1 MADVKFL
8 SNLVIDGNIDL
19 TAGAGYQIKN
29 ATFESLT
36 ADPTTNLFEGR
47 MIYRSDTNQVRAY
60 NGSSWT
66 SIAGDIVGV
75 TAGDGL
81 GGGGTSGTV
90 SLSVNV
96 DDATIEINSD
106 TVRAKTAAVTD
117 GGTALATGG
126 QIFTYIDNQGYTTNT
141 GTVTSVGITAGS
153 LIDVTGSAITTSGTF
168 TIDVDL
174 SELTDMTANVVTTQ
188 DEIVLLDNGVQRRK
202 LFSEVFGALAY
213 LGAVSTAHIADLNV
227 TTGKLA
233 ADAVTGDKIADN
245 AIDSEHYTDGS
256 IDSVHLAADVVTA
269 AKIADDAISDEH
281 LDVTAITGQT
291 DLGDA
296 FADADTL
303 LVYDASATAL
313 KEGTVKNL
321 ANYMQ
326 DELTFTTN
334 TDTDVS
340 VSNLE
345 TRLGQINSNV
355 TIGNGAS
362 VAVSTSGN
370 LTVGGNLIVDG
381 TTTTVNSTT
390 VAIDD
395 HHFKVAT
402 DNSAANDFGFYGR
415 YNSTAEYAGLTYDVS
430 ADTWILY
437 SGNSTEPANTTFAPD
452 ARAGLKVA
460 RIDATSF
467 TFNGTGITATGAELN
482 LMDGGTSR
490 GTTALADADGFIHND
505 GGTMKQTRVSK
516 MSDYVLGKITGAISD
531 IKTTNLT
538 ANRALASDA
547 NGKVATLDITV
558 DELNYL
564 DGVTSAIQ
572 TQLNGKQATM
582 SAGDGIDISSNTISV
597 DLTGTDSIGQ
607 LAADGSGTAM
617 DGADFLLAVRGN
629 GDVQRI
635 AVDDLGVGTSNAST
649 TVKGIVELAT
659 TNETLSGSDGTR
671 AVTPAAL
678 AGTKYI
684 ATIGDG
690 SATSYTVTHS
700 LGSRR
705 VMVQLYDSSSYEQ
718 VYAQVVRTTSS
729 AITVDFNTAPATNDI
744 TVLVELIN

>member
-36 ADPTTNLFEGR
+36 ADPTTNLFAGR

-60 NGSSWT
+60 SGSSWT

-90 SLSVNV
+90 TLSVNV
-96 DDATIEINSD
+96 DDATIELNSD

-141 GTVTSVGITAGS
+141 GTVTSVGITAGN
-153 LIDVTGSAITTSGTF
+153 LIDVTGSTITTSGTF

-233 ADAVTGDKIADN
+233 ADAVTGAKIADN
-245 AIDSEHYTDGS
+245 AINSEHYTDGS

-303 LVYDASATAL
+303 LVYDSSATAL
-313 KEGTVKNL
+313 VEGTVKNL

-355 TIGNGAS
+355 TIGNSAS

-370 LTVGGNLIVDG
+370 LTVGGNLVVDG
-381 TTTTVNSTT
+381 TTVTVNSTT

-402 DNSAANDFGFYGR
+402 DNSAANDFGFFGR

-437 SGNSTEPANTTFAPD
+437 SGNSTEPANTTFTPD

-467 TFNGTGITATGAELN
+467 TLNGTGVTSTAAELN
-482 LMDGGTSR
+482 LLDGVTATTTELNYVDGVTSAIQ
-490 GTTALADADGFIHND
+490 TQINS
-505 GGTMKQTRVSK
+505 KQAT
-516 MSDYVLGKITGAISD
+516 ITGGA
-531 IKTTNLT
+531 TTITSSNLT
-538 ANRALASDA
+538 ASRALVS
-547 NGKVATLDITV
+547 NGSGKVAVSAVTST
-558 DELNYL
+558 ELGYL

-572 TQLNGKQATM
+572 TQINGKQATLT
-582 SAGDGIDISSNTISV
+582 AGDGIDISSNTISV
-597 DLTGTDSIGQ
+597 DLTGSDSIGA
-607 LAADGSGTAM
+607 LASDTSGTALEA
-617 DGADFLLAVRGN
+617 ADFILIARN
-629 GDVQRI
+629 GETVERVT
-635 AVDDLGVGTSNAST
+635 VDDLGVSTSNAST
-649 TVKGIVELAT
+649 TGKGIVELAT
-659 TNETLSGSDGTR
+659 TNETLTGTDATR

-690 SATSYTVTHS
+690 TATSYTVTHS

-729 AITVDFNTAPATNDI
+729 AITVDFNTAPASNDI

>member
-36 ADPTTNLFEGR
+36 ADPTTNLFAGR

-60 NGSSWT
+60 SGSSWT

-90 SLSVNV
+90 TLSVNV
-96 DDATIEINSD
+96 DDATIELSSD

-168 TIDVDL
+168 TINVDL

-233 ADAVTGDKIADN
+233 ADAVTGAKIADN
-245 AIDSEHYTDGS
+245 AINSEHYTDGS

-303 LVYDASATAL
+303 LVYDSSATAL

-345 TRLGQINSNV
+345 TRLGQINSSV
-355 TIGNGAS
+355 TIGNGAA

-390 VAIDD
+390 IAIDD

-402 DNSAANDFGFYGR
+402 DNAAANDFGFYGR

-437 SGNSTEPANTTFAPD
+437 SGNGTEPGNTTFAPEG
-452 ARAGLKVA
+452 RAGLKVA

-467 TFNGTGITATGAELN
+467 TLNGTGVTSTAAELN
-482 LMDGGTSR
+482 ILDGVTATTTELNYVDGVTSAIQTQIN
-490 GTTALADADGFIHND
+490 G
-505 GGTMKQTRVSK
+505 KQAT
-516 MSDYVLGKITGAISD
+516 ITGGA
-531 IKTTNLT
+531 TTITSSNLT
-538 ANRALASDA
+538 ASRALVS
-547 NGKVATLDITV
+547 NGSGKVAVSAVTST
-558 DELNYL
+558 ELGYL

-572 TQLNGKQATM
+572 TQLNGKQATLT
-582 SAGDGIDISSNTISV
+582 AGDGIDISSNTISV
-597 DLTGTDSIGQ
+597 DLTGSDSIGA
-607 LAADGSGTAM
+607 LATDTSGTALEA
-617 DGADFLLAVRGN
+617 ADYILIARN
-629 GDVQRI
+629 GETVERVT
-635 AVDDLGVGTSNAST
+635 VDDLGVSTSNAST
-649 TVKGIVELAT
+649 TGKGIVELAT
-659 TNETLSGSDGTR
+659 TNETLTGTDATR

-729 AITVDFNTAPATNDI
+729 AITVDFNTAPTANDI